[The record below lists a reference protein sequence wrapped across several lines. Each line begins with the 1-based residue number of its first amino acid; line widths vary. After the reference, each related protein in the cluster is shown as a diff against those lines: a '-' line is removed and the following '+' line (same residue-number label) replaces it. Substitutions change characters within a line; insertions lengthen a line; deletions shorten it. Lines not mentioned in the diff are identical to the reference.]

1 MEVDQTSRTLLG
13 VAFGALGS
21 LFVAAGLVGV
31 RGEIA
36 NVNVALVLVLVIL
49 AAASFG
55 GRVAGAMT
63 GLVAATSFDFFHT
76 RPYGVL
82 KITRVDDL
90 ITTLLLLVAGL
101 VMGAVVERSARFKD
115 RWRDDRQQL
124 RRLHR
129 VAGLFASGAED
140 ERDLILS
147 ATAELLDTL
156 QLEDCR
162 FEPPPFLTEL
172 PRLEPDGVITGSVR
186 RFGDLGTRLPADGV
200 DLRVIGPKGIIGRF
214 VLVPTPDVAI
224 SPERLL
230 VAVSLAHALGL
241 ALAPATS

>member
-1 MEVDQTSRTLLG
+1 MEVDQVSRTLLG

-21 LFVAAGLVGV
+21 LFIAAGLVGV

-36 NVNVALVLVLVIL
+36 NVNVALILVLVIL
-49 AAASFG
+49 AAAGFG

-115 RWRDDRQQL
+115 RWRDGRQQL

-129 VAGLFASGAED
+129 VAGFFVSGAKD
-140 ERDLILS
+140 EGDLILS
-147 ATAELLDTL
+147 VTAELLGTL
-156 QLEDCR
+156 QLEDCH
-162 FEPPPFLTEL
+162 FEHPPFLTEL
-172 PRLEPDGVITGSVR
+172 PRLEPEGVITGSVR
-186 RFGDLGTRLPADGV
+186 RFGDFGTRLPAGGV
-200 DLRVIGPKGIIGRF
+200 DLRVVGPKGTIGRF
-214 VLVPTPDVAI
+214 VLAPTPDVAI